1 MSIKEK
7 LNDYFSLNDS
17 DTDNEEE
24 ASERKPLKQSN
35 KLAETVAPQ
44 RTDSNEMRKS
54 SHQNIVAI
62 NHQQALKKPR
72 IKVMEPR
79 LYSDVQ
85 SIADI
90 LLNNQS
96 VILNFRR
103 MEKTQATKMID
114 FLMGTTYAIK
124 GDIQRLG
131 EEIFICTPQSF
142 EVDGAELQALKNN
155 EY

>member
-7 LNDYFSLNDS
+7 LNDYFSLNDT
-17 DTDNEEE
+17 DYDNEEE
-24 ASERKPLKQSN
+24 MSEKKLLKEKS
-35 KLAETVAPQ
+35 KKSDAVLPQ
-44 RTDSNEMRKS
+44 RTVSSEMRKS

-85 SIADI
+85 SIADL

-103 MEKTQATKMID
+103 MEKNQAKKMID
-114 FLMGTTYAIK
+114 FLMGTTYAIN

>member
-1 MSIKEK
+1 MSIKDK
-7 LNDYFSLNDS
+7 LNDYFSLND
-17 DTDNEEE
+17 TDNDLEEDLSEQTPKKEKKKATE
-24 ASERKPLKQSN
+24 AAAPTYRGMDELK
-35 KLAETVAPQ
+35 
-44 RTDSNEMRKS
+44 KS
-54 SHQNIVAI
+54 VSQNVVAI

-85 SIADI
+85 SIAD
-90 LLNNQS
+90 LLLGNQS

-103 MEKTQATKMID
+103 MEKNQAKKMID

-131 EEIFICTPQSF
+131 EEIFICTPHSF
-142 EVDGAELQALKNN
+142 EIDGAELQALKNS

>member
-1 MSIKEK
+1 MSLKEK
-7 LNDYFSLNDS
+7 FNDYFSLND
-17 DTDNEEE
+17 TDDDMEYETPVL
-24 ASERKPLKQSN
+24 SEKK
-35 KLAETVAPQ
+35 ETK
-44 RTDSNEMRKS
+44 KS
-54 SHQNIVAI
+54 SAPLAVENKKLNHKGSNQNIVSI
-62 NHQQALKKPR
+62 NQQQATKKPR
-72 IKVMEPR
+72 IKVVEPR
-79 LYSDVQ
+79 LYSEVQ

-103 MEKTQATKMID
+103 MEKEQAKKMLD

-142 EVDGAELQALKNN
+142 EVDGSELQVLKNTDF
-155 EY
+155 

>member
-7 LNDYFSLNDS
+7 LNDYFSLNES
-17 DTDNEEE
+17 EIESEEITVDKTKKE
-24 ASERKPLKQSN
+24 KKKKSNPVISKQVEPSEIK
-35 KLAETVAPQ
+35 
-44 RTDSNEMRKS
+44 KS
-54 SHQNIVAI
+54 SQQNVVAI
-62 NHQQALKKPR
+62 NHQQGMKKPR
-72 IKVMEPR
+72 IKIMEPR

-96 VILNFRR
+96 IILNFRR
-103 MEKTQATKMID
+103 MDKQQAKKMID

-142 EVDGAELQALKNN
+142 EIDGDELQALKNN